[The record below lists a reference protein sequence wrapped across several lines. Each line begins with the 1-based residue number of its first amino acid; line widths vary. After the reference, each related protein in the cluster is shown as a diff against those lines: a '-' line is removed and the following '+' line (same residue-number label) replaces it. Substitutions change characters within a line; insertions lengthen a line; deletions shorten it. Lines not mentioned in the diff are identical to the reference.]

1 MQYERQGLPPFE
13 AKILDDLIIKIKS
26 SKRDKLMT
34 GLKSDLDAVNATPGT
49 NTKFINLNESSIPDL
64 QARIDHYRQK
74 INKYKTTKDRAIK
87 QNMHNYLKKII
98 KKNYDDNLLDSKSYV
113 TFMKELG
120 INILT

>member
-26 SKRDKLMT
+26 SKRNKLMT

-49 NTKFINLNESSIPDL
+49 NTEFINLNESSIPKL

-74 INKYKTTKDRAIK
+74 INKYKITKDPA
-87 QNMHNYLKKII
+87 MHKYLKKFI
-98 KKNYDDNLLDSKSYV
+98 KKNYDNNLLDSKSYV

-120 INILT
+120 INIPT